1 MVECRKYVY
10 VKANAA
16 CNGPVIVCNP
26 LKPIIVVTR
35 SCGIGTVSDSCK
47 EQTAAGVTGTVCGCA
62 GALCNSAGYAK
73 VSITAL
79 LATIVV
85 PFILLQ

>member
-1 MVECRKYVY
+1 M
-10 VKANAA
+10 
-16 CNGPVIVCNP
+16 
-26 LKPIIVVTR
+26 TR

-73 VSITAL
+73 VSLAAL
-79 LATIVV
+79 LATIVLPV
-85 PFILLQ
+85 ILFQ